1 MKNTKR
7 ILHFIKRISRLMRV
21 LADELDDFSL
31 ELTGKGGDSNG
42 TDTNDTG
49 SNS

>member
-1 MKNTKR
+1 MKDTKR

-31 ELTGKGGDSNG
+31 ELIGKGGDDNG
-42 TDTNDTG
+42 TDTDSTSTTG
-49 SNS
+49 